1 MTVSKNGWIGRS
13 DTVINLR
20 LEQLTHDL
28 QTSLAEQL
36 SAHLNVN
43 IASFEDSFLGSFRL
57 YTSELLYVLMRFRSR
72 RCRQSTTLTSHI
84 FCFVHECFWPHF
96 T

>member
-20 LEQLTHDL
+20 SEQLKHDL
-28 QTSLAEQL
+28 QTSLAERL

-43 IASFEDSFLGSFRL
+43 IAFFKDSFFDSFGL
-57 YTSELLYVLMRFRSR
+57 CTSGLLFVLMRFRSR